1 MSQNPTGSAH
11 LPTLLDPALSQ
22 GLLQGTILDSAVLS
36 TPPGQVMRIAGA
48 ALTVVTVACLQDK
61 SLSKEG
67 GRDSGQAQYWC

>member
-36 TPPGQVMRIAGA
+36 TPPGRVCALQEQLSLWSLWPVSRIRA
-48 ALTVVTVACLQDK
+48 
-61 SLSKEG
+61 
-67 GRDSGQAQYWC
+67 